1 MKRKKVV
8 IVGALGSDFHV
19 YNTFFKDND
28 EYEVVAFTI
37 AGEQKKRFYWGRTHR
52 FIWRW
57 FYVLSNDDIS
67 NKGGYSKEHIR
78 ELFKDPHYSGFL
90 SKHSR
95 FEKFPAKII
104 LFIR

>member
-37 AGEQKKRFYWGRTHR
+37 AGEQKKRFY
-52 FIWRW
+52 
-57 FYVLSNDDIS
+57 
-67 NKGGYSKEHIR
+67 
-78 ELFKDPHYSGFL
+78 
-90 SKHSR
+90 
-95 FEKFPAKII
+95 
-104 LFIR
+104 